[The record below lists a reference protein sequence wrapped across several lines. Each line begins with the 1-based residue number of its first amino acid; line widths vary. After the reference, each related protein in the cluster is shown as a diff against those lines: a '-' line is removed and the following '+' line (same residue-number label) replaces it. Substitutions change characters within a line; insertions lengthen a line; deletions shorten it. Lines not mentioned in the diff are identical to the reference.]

1 MSHLINKVLSKTIG
15 FNLTRAKTRRVD
27 KIKGNPLYVE
37 FVGVPGVGKTTLYK
51 NVFKE
56 IKRKW
61 RDIHELKTIF
71 IKHAEDQN
79 AESLLCYQELAQHK
93 MQSIETRNYSGID
106 QMKLVKYFHSVLI
119 ADSFGYLFNNDYNV
133 MSEEGL
139 IHNFG
144 DSLLALFKGNK
155 EEFENLMK
163 HRAVVYCHAP
173 AEIVA
178 KQILEREKKTGRLLP
193 QHKVSSFDE
202 LVNLQNESL
211 KLKQQLI
218 DFLSKHD
225 IPILSIDTSDPMTGN
240 VAQVKHF
247 LTELTHNK

>member
-1 MSHLINKVLSKTIG
+1 MSHLINNILSKTIG
-15 FNLTRAKTRRVD
+15 FNLIRAKIRKVD
-27 KIKGNPLYVE
+27 KIKGDPVYVE

-56 IKRKW
+56 IQRKW
-61 RDIHELKTIF
+61 QDIHELKNTL
-71 IKHAEDQN
+71 KHIEDQD

-93 MQSIETRNYSGID
+93 MQSIKTRNFSGID

-119 ADSFGYLFNNDYNV
+119 ADSLVYLFNNDYNV

-144 DSLLALFKGNK
+144 DSLLALSKSNK

-178 KQILEREKKTGRLLP
+178 KRILEREKKTGRLLP